1 MNCLKHNYHHGLC
14 VFTLSKEWSTRLT
27 PTSIK
32 GDGLCTRQFCT
43 SSPCDSFDLVMTANV
58 RLQRW
63 GLTAGD
69 AVGGAAVWRQA
80 LNVALNMQ
88 VLLLLPDFGSTAASP
103 AAAAAE
109 SSVTRAVGVRSLIN
123 LVYKLVLVLHAWE
136 VQQGCRAKKTEFD
149 L

>member
-1 MNCLKHNYHHGLC
+1 M
-14 VFTLSKEWSTRLT
+14 R
-27 PTSIK
+27 
-32 GDGLCTRQFCT
+32 
-43 SSPCDSFDLVMTANV
+43 
-58 RLQRW
+58 
-63 GLTAGD
+63 
-69 AVGGAAVWRQA
+69 RQA

-103 AAAAAE
+103 AAAAE